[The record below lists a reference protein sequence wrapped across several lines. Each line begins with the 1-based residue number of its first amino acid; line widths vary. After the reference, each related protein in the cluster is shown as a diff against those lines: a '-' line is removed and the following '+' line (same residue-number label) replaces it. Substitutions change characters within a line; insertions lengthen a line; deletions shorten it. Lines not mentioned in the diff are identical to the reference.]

1 MSDVNPSA
9 PTPPAPTGS
18 ADGTV
23 STAAPARTYP
33 ATPDTLGPGRPGA
46 RHRRITPSVLYFGT
60 PVVLVTTRNTDGSA
74 NITPMSSAWA
84 LGSSVVLGL
93 SDNGQAVPNLE
104 RERECVLN
112 LPSAPLWEDVER
124 LAPLTGRDPV
134 PAAKADR
141 YRHVR
146 DKFAAAGLTPQPAE
160 TVRAPRIAEC
170 PLQLEA
176 EVVSIEPG
184 KEGGFQ
190 IVETLVRRVHAAEDI
205 TIPGTQHI
213 DTGRWHPLLYV
224 FRHYFGIG
232 ERLGR
237 TFKAET

>member
-1 MSDVNPSA
+1 MPDSHRCA
-9 PTPPAPTGS
+9 PTPLDPPTP
-18 ADGTV
+18 
-23 STAAPARTYP
+23 AAPAIPGKDVSDVPDKNSGPPGSASAHRT
-33 ATPDTLGPGRPGA
+33 
-46 RHRRITPSVLYFGT
+46 ITPSVLYFGT
-60 PVVLVTTRNTDGSA
+60 PVVLVTTRNPDGTA

-84 LGSSVVLGL
+84 LGSTVVLGL
-93 SDNGQAVPNLE
+93 GDDGQSVRNLE

-112 LPSAPLWEDVER
+112 FPSAPQWEHVER

-134 PAAKADR
+134 PAAKAGR

-146 DKFAAAGLTPQPAE
+146 DKFAAAGLSPQPAQ

-176 EVVSIEPG
+176 EVVSIRPG
-184 KEGGFQ
+184 KEGGFR

-213 DTGRWHPLLYV
+213 DTGAWQPLLYV
-224 FRHYFGIG
+224 FRHYFGTG
-232 ERLGR
+232 RRLGR

>member
-1 MSDVNPSA
+1 MTTV
-9 PTPPAPTGS
+9 PPARPLAQRIADTRRLLEATVDAWVATADPSSGRPWMVPLSFAWTGS
-18 ADGTV
+18 T
-23 STAAPARTYP
+23 
-33 ATPDTLGPGRPGA
+33 
-46 RHRRITPSVLYFGT
+46 
-60 PVVLVTTRNTDGSA
+60 
-74 NITPMSSAWA
+74 
-84 LGSSVVLGL
+84 VVLGL

-112 LPSAPLWEDVER
+112 LPSAPLWEHVER

-134 PAAKADR
+134 PAVKVDR
-141 YRHVR
+141 YCHVR

-184 KEGGFQ
+184 KEGGFR

-213 DTGRWHPLLYV
+213 DSGRWHPLLYV